1 MFLTEQNGAQMWS
14 KMLKENFDVKDN
26 EKLNWVS
33 QYAAIH
39 EIHESALGVNAGHMG
54 MQVPG
59 TNVNPLY
66 ATPLNTIGMGNP
78 YAPQN
83 VNTMSTAP
91 AADGNLW
98 NQTVGSG
105 DIPVS
110 TLPMALNIALMT
122 IGLELVPVVPAK
134 GPWVMLSYMDFPYA
148 GGKLGRVNETAFDG
162 KGEKGSGNDNKPIY
176 VKIQNLPLAKIADLR
191 AGGDAKNPDPTK
203 APKAGQLV
211 EVNGIAIGTFL
222 DFGRMD
228 GAPLVKVWDIK
239 EDGTACAPFDNET
252 KEVIEA
258 LKNYNDKKWN
268 MSLRE
273 IFENVEEDAAP
284 TVKIGNVTVKSQI
297 DGDPDADPAIPA
309 TPVKIRPDF
318 VQTAVDLVDGFANFA
333 TGKKEAMTR
342 AQNETGTGNVI
353 GLRLFS
359 KWVQVG
365 AYEVTGTVTR
375 QQLQD
380 LPLYGVDAV
389 GKVMEALQNE
399 ITQHINQRIL
409 ERVFALGVT
418 NAAQQ
423 KVYQGV
429 DLNLWM
435 GTVDKALADFVPAGK
450 YVDIYGVDQAA
461 NWGKVI
467 NSEVNT
473 SAENLATRQR
483 RIASRVLA
491 AANLIQTVGRRGRA
505 TWIVTN
511 TMVATALQDV
521 SGYVVAP
528 MVNNMAQDGSQNLYL
543 GGTLAG
549 LKVYVDPYMN
559 WDDCRI
565 CVGRKGD
572 ANSPGV
578 VFMPYILAD
587 TVSITAEGTMAPKM
601 LVNSRYAIAEIGFYP
616 ETQYYTFCVG
626 SEFGLI

>member
-39 EIHESALGVNAGHMG
+39 EIHESALGVNAGHANG
-54 MQVPG
+54 GVVPG
-59 TNVNPLY
+59 SGVNPLY

-91 AADGNLW
+91 HADGNLW
-98 NQTVGSG
+98 NQQVGSG

-162 KGEKGSGNDNKPIY
+162 KGENGENKPIY
-176 VKIQNLPLAKIADLR
+176 VKIQGMKLEKIQALR
-191 AGGDAKNPDPTK
+191 
-203 APKAGQLV
+203 KAGV
-211 EVNGIAIGTFL
+211 KEGDVVKVNGKKIGSFL
-222 DFGRMD
+222 GFGRMD
-228 GAPLVKVWDIK
+228 GAPLVKVWDGEEN
-239 EDGTACAPFDNET
+239 ED
-252 KEVIEA
+252 
-258 LKNYNDKKWN
+258 LKDI
-268 MSLRE
+268 SLRE
-273 IFENVEEDAAP
+273 VFETLEAEKTGP
-284 TVKIGNVTVKSQI
+284 TVKVGENNAVELK
-297 DGDPDADPAIPA
+297 DA
-309 TPVKIRPDF
+309 IRPDF
-318 VQTAVDLVDGFANFA
+318 VQTSVDLVDGFANFA

-365 AYEVTGTVTR
+365 SYEVTGTVTR

-389 GKVMEALQNE
+389 GKVMEQLQNE

-435 GTVDKALADFVPAGK
+435 GKKETTLDQMVAKNK
-450 YVDIYGVDQAA
+450 YVDIYGVDQATA
-461 NWGKVI
+461 AWGVA

-511 TMVATALQDV
+511 TMIATALQDV

-587 TVSITAEGTMAPKM
+587 SVSITAEGTMAPKM
-601 LVNSRYAIAEIGFYP
+601 LVNSRFAIAEIGFYP
-616 ETQYYTFCVG
+616 ETQYYTFVVG

>member
-39 EIHESALGVNAGHMG
+39 EIHESALGVNAGHANG
-54 MQVPG
+54 TVPG
-59 TNVNPLY
+59 SGVNPLY

-91 AADGNLW
+91 HADGNLW
-98 NQTVGSG
+98 NQQVGSG

-162 KGEKGSGNDNKPIY
+162 KGENGENKPIY
-176 VKIQNLPLAKIADLR
+176 VKIQGMKLEKIQELR
-191 AGGDAKNPDPTK
+191 
-203 APKAGQLV
+203 KAGV
-211 EVNGIAIGTFL
+211 KEGDVVVVNGKKIGSFL
-222 DFGRMD
+222 GFGRMD
-228 GAPLVKVWDIK
+228 GAPLVKVWDGEK
-239 EDGTACAPFDNET
+239 NAD
-252 KEVIEA
+252 
-258 LKNYNDKKWN
+258 LKDK
-268 MSLRE
+268 SLRE
-273 IFENVEEDAAP
+273 VFETFEAEKTGP
-284 TVKIGNVTVKSQI
+284 TVKVGEKVVELK
-297 DGDPDADPAIPA
+297 DA
-309 TPVKIRPDF
+309 IRPDF
-318 VQTAVDLVDGFANFA
+318 VQTSVDLVDGFANFA

-365 AYEVTGTVTR
+365 SYEVTGTVTR

-389 GKVMEALQNE
+389 GKVMEQLQNE

-435 GTVDKALADFVPAGK
+435 GKTETTLDKMVAKDK
-450 YVDIYGVDQAA
+450 YVDIYGHDQATA
-461 NWGKVI
+461 AWAVA

-511 TMVATALQDV
+511 TMIATALQDV

-587 TVSITAEGTMAPKM
+587 SVSITAEGTMAPKM
-601 LVNSRYAIAEIGFYP
+601 LVNSRFAIAEIGFYP
-616 ETQYYTFCVG
+616 ETQYYTFVVG

>member
-26 EKLNWVS
+26 DKLNWVS
-33 QYAAIH
+33 QYAANH
-39 EIHESALGVNAGHMG
+39 EIHESALGVNAGHTNSI
-54 MQVPG
+54 VPG
-59 TNVNPLY
+59 SGVNPLY
-66 ATPLNTIGMGNP
+66 ATPLNTTGMGNP

-83 VNTMSTAP
+83 VNTTSTAP
-91 AADGNLW
+91 GADGNLW

-148 GGKLGRVNETAFDG
+148 GGKLGRVNETSFDG
-162 KGEKGSGNDNKPIY
+162 KGNREENKPIY
-176 VKIQNLPLAKIADLR
+176 VKIQNLPLAKIQELR
-191 AGGDAKNPDPTK
+191 DKIKENGVKEGDAVK
-203 APKAGQLV
+203 
-211 EVNGIAIGTFL
+211 IGDVKVGSFL
-222 DFGRMD
+222 CFGRMD
-228 GAPLVKVWDIK
+228 GAPIVKVWD
-239 EDGTACAPFDNET
+239 DNT
-252 KEVIEA
+252 KKFPEN
-258 LKNYNDKKWN
+258 K
-268 MSLRE
+268 SLRE
-273 IFENVEEDAAP
+273 VFEEAS
-284 TVKIGNVTVKSQI
+284 GKSI
-297 DGDPDADPAIPA
+297 VIGDPEGKNATIELKVTGEDKKEVAI
-309 TPVKIRPDF
+309 KIRPDF
-318 VQTAVDLVDGFANFA
+318 VQTSVDLVDGFANFA

-365 AYEVTGTVTR
+365 SYEVTGTVTR

-389 GKVMEALQNE
+389 GKVMEQLQNE

-435 GTVDKALADFVPAGK
+435 GKLDNTLDKMIAPGK
-450 YVDIYGVDQAA
+450 YVDIYGNDHATP
-461 NWGKVI
+461 NWHVV

-473 SAENLATRQR
+473 SAENLSTRQR

-511 TMVATALQDV
+511 TMIATALQDV

-543 GGTLAG
+543 GGTIAG

-587 TVSITAEGTMAPKM
+587 SVSITAEGTMAPKM
-601 LVNSRYAIAEIGFYP
+601 LVNSRFAIAEIGFYP
-616 ETQYYTFCVG
+616 ETQYYTFVVG

>member
-39 EIHESALGVNAGHMG
+39 EIHESALGVNAGHAG
-54 MQVPG
+54 SQVPG
-59 TNVNPLY
+59 SGVNPLY

-91 AADGNLW
+91 HADGNLW
-98 NQTVGSG
+98 NQQVGSG

-148 GGKLGRVNETAFDG
+148 GGKLGRVNETSFDG
-162 KGEKGSGNDNKPIY
+162 KGEREENKPIY
-176 VKIQNLPLAKIADLR
+176 VKIQGMPLELIKKLR
-191 AGGDAKNPDPTK
+191 ENK
-203 APKAGQLV
+203 A
-211 EVNGIAIGTFL
+211 EVGKPVKVGNVTIGSFL
-222 DFGRMD
+222 GFGRMD
-228 GAPLVKVWDIK
+228 GAPLVKVWD
-239 EDGTACAPFDNET
+239 DNA
-252 KEVIEA
+252 KDFPNN
-258 LKNYNDKKWN
+258 K
-268 MSLRE
+268 SLRE
-273 IFENVEEDAAP
+273 VFEDAKGKFITIGKDDDDAKVSIELK
-284 TVKIGNVTVKSQI
+284 VKVEGQEEEVEV
-297 DGDPDADPAIPA
+297 A
-309 TPVKIRPDF
+309 IRPDF
-318 VQTAVDLVDGFANFA
+318 VQTSVDLVDGFANFA

-365 AYEVTGTVTR
+365 SYEVTGTVTR

-389 GKVMEALQNE
+389 GKVMEQLQNE

-435 GTVDKALADFVPAGK
+435 GTMGTTLDQMVAKDK
-450 YVDIYGVDQAA
+450 YVDIYGVDQATA
-461 NWGKVI
+461 AWKVA

-511 TMVATALQDV
+511 TMIATALQDV

-587 TVSITAEGTMAPKM
+587 SVSITAEGTMAPKM
-601 LVNSRYAIAEIGFYP
+601 LVNSRFAIAEIGFYP
-616 ETQYYTFCVG
+616 ETQYYTFVVG

>member
-26 EKLNWVS
+26 DKLNWVS
-33 QYAAIH
+33 QYAANH
-39 EIHESALGVNAGHMG
+39 EIHESALGVNAGHTNG
-54 MQVPG
+54 TVPG
-59 TNVNPLY
+59 TGVNPLY
-66 ATPLNTIGMGNP
+66 ATPLNTTGMGNP

-91 AADGNLW
+91 GADGNLW

-148 GGKLGRVNETAFDG
+148 GGKLGRINETAFDG
-162 KGEKGSGNDNKPIY
+162 KSNAGGNDNKPIY
-176 VKIQNLPLAKIADLR
+176 VKIQNLPLAKIQELR
-191 AGGDAKNPDPTK
+191 DNIKEDKTEVKVVA
-203 APKAGQLV
+203 
-211 EVNGIAIGTFL
+211 VNGKAIGTFIG
-222 DFGRMD
+222 FGRMD
-228 GAPLVKVWDIK
+228 GAPLVKVWDVDDKGKILFNDDEFNADAKAAIK
-239 EDGTACAPFDNET
+239 EYYG
-252 KEVIEA
+252 IEA
-258 LKNYNDKKWN
+258 PTKNL
-268 MSLRE
+268 SLRE
-273 IFENVEEDAAP
+273 IFELTDPA
-284 TVKIGNVTVKSQI
+284 TVKIG
-297 DGDPDADPAIPA
+297 GADAKTITLKAGQ
-309 TPVKIRPDF
+309 KIRPDF
-318 VQTAVDLVDGFANFA
+318 VQTSVDLVDGFANFA

-365 AYEVTGTVTR
+365 SYEVTGTVTR

-389 GKVMEALQNE
+389 GKVMEQLQNE

-435 GTVDKALADFVPAGK
+435 GKLDNTLDKMIAPGK
-450 YVDIYGVDQAA
+450 YVDIYGNDHATP
-461 NWGKVI
+461 NWHVV

-473 SAENLATRQR
+473 SAENLSTRQR

-511 TMVATALQDV
+511 TMIATALQDV

-543 GGTLAG
+543 GGTIAG

-587 TVSITAEGTMAPKM
+587 TVSITSEGTMAPKM
-601 LVNSRYAIAEIGFYP
+601 LVNSRFAIAEIGFYP
-616 ETQYYTFCVG
+616 ECQYYTFVVG

>member
-39 EIHESALGVNAGHMG
+39 EIHESALGVNAGHANG
-54 MQVPG
+54 GVVPG
-59 TNVNPLY
+59 SGVNPLY

-91 AADGNLW
+91 HADGNLW
-98 NQTVGSG
+98 NQQVGSG

-162 KGEKGSGNDNKPIY
+162 KGENGENKPIY
-176 VKIQNLPLAKIADLR
+176 VKIQGMKLEEIQALR
-191 AGGDAKNPDPTK
+191 
-203 APKAGQLV
+203 KAGV
-211 EVNGIAIGTFL
+211 KEGDVIKVNGKKIGSFL
-222 DFGRMD
+222 GFGRMD
-228 GAPLVKVWDIK
+228 GAPLVKVLDGK
-239 EDGTACAPFDNET
+239 ENAD
-252 KEVIEA
+252 
-258 LKNYNDKKWN
+258 LKD

-273 IFENVEEDAAP
+273 AFETLETEKTKPTIKVGENNAVELKDA
-284 TVKIGNVTVKSQI
+284 
-297 DGDPDADPAIPA
+297 
-309 TPVKIRPDF
+309 IRPDF
-318 VQTAVDLVDGFANFA
+318 VQTSVDLVDGFANFA

-365 AYEVTGTVTR
+365 SYEVTGTVTR

-389 GKVMEALQNE
+389 GKVMEQLQNE

-435 GTVDKALADFVPAGK
+435 GKKETTLDQMVAKNK
-450 YVDIYGVDQAA
+450 YVDIYGVDQATA
-461 NWGKVI
+461 AWAVA

-511 TMVATALQDV
+511 TMIATALQDV

-587 TVSITAEGTMAPKM
+587 SVSITAEGTMAPKM
-601 LVNSRYAIAEIGFYP
+601 LVNSRFAIAEIGFYP
-616 ETQYYTFCVG
+616 ETQYYTFVVG